1 MDDLNTIER
10 SDFYNCYLWLLGL
23 VALLLAFEK
32 EL

>member
-1 MDDLNTIER
+1 MDDPNTIER
-10 SDFYNCYLWLLGL
+10 PDFYNSYLWLLGL